1 MKAAIRIAIMIGALV
16 AIWYAF
22 GPSREANRKADEA
35 AQARYEAAK
44 EACFKSAPDADSYE
58 DCIQKY
64 VDDHTPD
71 QEYDQN
77 P

>member
-16 AIWYAF
+16 AIWYAS
-22 GPSREANRKADEA
+22 GEPRSDRKADEA